1 MHKNNPLYES
11 QEISMDM
18 FKEPD
23 YDEDDDIDDDG
34 MYCIWNAC
42 FSRYVSFPSIFFLGC
57 IKHLFLSTIWD
68 NILHKFCGFNPQLW

>member
-23 YDEDDDIDDDG
+23 YDEDDDLDNDG
-34 MYCIWNAC
+34 MYLKCLPC
-42 FSRYVSFPSIFFLGC
+42 
-57 IKHLFLSTIWD
+57 
-68 NILHKFCGFNPQLW
+68 

>member
-23 YDEDDDIDDDG
+23 YDEDDIDDDG
-34 MYCIWNAC
+34 MYQCLLTSSC
-42 FSRYVSFPSIFFLGC
+42 
-57 IKHLFLSTIWD
+57 
-68 NILHKFCGFNPQLW
+68 